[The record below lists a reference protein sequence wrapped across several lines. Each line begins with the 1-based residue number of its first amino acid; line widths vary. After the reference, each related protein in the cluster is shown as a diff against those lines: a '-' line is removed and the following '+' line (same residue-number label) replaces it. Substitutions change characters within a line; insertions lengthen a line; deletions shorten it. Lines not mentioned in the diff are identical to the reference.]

1 MMEEVT
7 FEQRHESIE
16 GGGLFERRAIQAEG
30 AAAGKARGSQHWVRD
45 TVEKRQKQPGITVG
59 WVCRIWSFILGVM
72 KATGGSKAVE

>member
-16 GGGLFERRAIQAEG
+16 GGVLFEIQAEG
-30 AAAGKARGSQHWVRD
+30 AAAGKARGSQHWVRE
-45 TVEKRQKQPGITVG
+45 TVEKRQKQPGIRVD
-59 WVCRIWSFILGVM
+59 WVCRLWSFTLGVM